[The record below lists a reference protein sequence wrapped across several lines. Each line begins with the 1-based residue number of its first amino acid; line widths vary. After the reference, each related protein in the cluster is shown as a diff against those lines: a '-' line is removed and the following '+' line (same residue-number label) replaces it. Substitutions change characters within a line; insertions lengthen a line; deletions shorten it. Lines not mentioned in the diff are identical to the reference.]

1 MGGYPLTVLYSVILS
16 FDFFPFQTADRTNNE
31 QPAYDG
37 KLTIYDGPLSS
48 SDINIYD
55 GPLSNPTYASI
66 GGQGGQQGE
75 YSELGAQDN
84 PIYQSIEEVK
94 NTQLQPQPQQ
104 QQPPQPPRSPRPPQR
119 QTPQTPTYY
128 TFIQGTNL

>member
-1 MGGYPLTVLYSVILS
+1 MILS
-16 FDFFPFQTADRTNNE
+16 FDFFPFQTGDRTNNE

-48 SDINIYD
+48 SDTNIYD
-55 GPLSNPTYASI
+55 GQLSNPTYASI

-94 NTQLQPQPQQ
+94 NTQQQLQQQPQQ
-104 QQPPQPPRSPRPPQR
+104 EPPQPPQQQPQQR
-119 QTPQTPTYY
+119 QTPQTATYY